1 MRTRISKHGK
11 YRIYEGVEREVG
23 DMLQSG
29 DQLTLNFFNGKR
41 VTVEVIQL
49 IRDREEWE
57 NVIPQVGLA
66 SFFLFDTLL
75 SQRGDGVFD
84 RNNYLIRNGKTVSV
98 WFPFLDDS
106 PVKIKRRIPRSETG
120 ITGDTVRE
128 DTK

>member
-106 PVKIKRRIPRSETG
+106 VAS
-120 ITGDTVRE
+120 
-128 DTK
+128 